1 MGYYQT
7 QKISKSDQTNFP
19 TKIFSK
25 SRFRSFY
32 TFEHALTHC
41 RTPVPFGH
49 RRSITT
55 LEEAL
60 IRQREALANY
70 TAFLYLQKRSGKFCP
85 GICLSIYLLVREYI
99 FNFLS
104 ANVGELRY
112 RFTSGL
118 VSDVDDVL
126 KVCKF
131 GLFFRNF
138 ISKCFKKCKI
148 RQKRLFS
155 MVFTI

>member
-1 MGYYQT
+1 MCVGIIYWHFT
-7 QKISKSDQTNFP
+7 I
-19 TKIFSK
+19 
-25 SRFRSFY
+25 SFY
-32 TFEHALTHC
+32 ARDFMIEY
-41 RTPVPFGH
+41 
-49 RRSITT
+49 

-60 IRQREALANY
+60 IRQQREALLANY
-70 TAFLYLQKRSGKFCP
+70 TAFLFTKAIWKILSWDLSIYLF
-85 GICLSIYLLVREYI
+85 IYLLVREYI

-104 ANVGELRY
+104 ANVGELRH

-118 VSDVDDVL
+118 VSDVDDEL

-148 RQKRLFS
+148 RQKRLFL
-155 MVFTI
+155 MVFVI